1 MAMRNNPF
9 KPLIKK
15 IPAPLRNRYF
25 VCLLLFIGWLAFFD
39 RHSIYTQIRLQQ
51 QLDKLK
57 VDKVF
62 YETEIKQVQA
72 DKIDLETNTE
82 KFARERYHM
91 KKSNEDV
98 FIIVKEDKE

>member
-1 MAMRNNPF
+1 
-9 KPLIKK
+9 LT
-15 IPAPLRNRYF
+15 
-25 VCLLLFIGWLAFFD
+25 G
-39 RHSIYTQIRLQQ
+39 LQQ

-62 YETEIKQVQA
+62 YEKEIEKVQA
-72 DKIDLETNTE
+72 DKTDLETDTE

-98 FIIVKEDKE
+98 FIIVKDKE